1 MLLPYS
7 QNCYHAVNK
16 KQKGE
21 RRMKEQKTT
30 IARYFE
36 AYGQIIKEEKNPK
49 DDKELL
55 DLHKQLQK
63 CIEGER

>member
-1 MLLPYS
+1 
-7 QNCYHAVNK
+7 
-16 KQKGE
+16 
-21 RRMKEQKTT
+21 MKEQKTT